1 MQCFYL
7 KNNTRQ
13 RIYIYI
19 YMIKEINSEDSRE
32 RFHARRSYFDVA
44 VDRAGR
50 RSTAI
55 D

>member
-13 RIYIYI
+13 KKYIH
-19 YMIKEINSEDSRE
+19 MIKEINSEDSRE
-32 RFHARRSYFDVA
+32 RFQARRSYFDVA
-44 VDRAGR
+44 VDRAAP

>member
-13 RIYIYI
+13 KKYI
-19 YMIKEINSEDSRE
+19 YMIKEINSEDSTE
-32 RFHARRSYFDVA
+32 RFQARRSYFDVP
-44 VDRAGR
+44 VDRAAR

>member
-13 RIYIYI
+13 KKNI

-32 RFHARRSYFDVA
+32 RFQARRSYFDVP
-44 VDRAGR
+44 VDRAAR

>member
-13 RIYIYI
+13 KKYI
-19 YMIKEINSEDSRE
+19 YMIKEINSEDRRE
-32 RFHARRSYFDVA
+32 RFRARRSYFDVA
-44 VDRAGR
+44 IDRAAR

>member
-7 KNNTRQ
+7 KNNTRPKK
-13 RIYIYI
+13 YV

-32 RFHARRSYFDVA
+32 RFQARRSYFDVA
-44 VDRAGR
+44 VDRAAP

>member
-13 RIYIYI
+13 KIYI

-32 RFHARRSYFDVA
+32 RFQARRSYFDVP
-44 VDRAGR
+44 VDRAAR